1 MATEKVY
8 PPLTAYRVFL
18 SNGTNYV
25 TSMAAGVT
33 LQQARDYFMGQPLE
47 QPDGSTLTV
56 TNVEAVREPKVV
68 DTNQQAGPTNL

>member
-1 MATEKVY
+1 MAQKVF

-18 SNGTNYV
+18 NNGTDYV

-47 QPDGSTLTV
+47 QSDGSTATV
-56 TNVEAVREPKVV
+56 INVEAVREPEE
-68 DTNQQAGPTNL
+68 